1 MRKAKYLLS
10 CGMEFFLF
18 YLIPISAGITFLIS
32 LTTFIPPTARFYLR
46 LLCLYLLLDCIVET
60 YTSYQALHRQNT
72 QLVNSLSS
80 TVSFVLYIYILREII
95 HNPKARKAL
104 LYCLLIFP
112 LISVVNIFL
121 IQKYVY
127 QSITYSLGCLLIV
140 AFSIYY
146 FWELFQRKT
155 YVNLAREPAFWI
167 CSGLLFFSACSF
179 PVYAFLNLLQN
190 LGPTVSRVMAFLMD
204 LVNILLYLSFTIA
217 FLCRLRPRKST

>member
-1 MRKAKYLLS
+1 
-10 CGMEFFLF
+10 MEFFLF

-95 HNPKARKAL
+95 HSPKARKAL
-104 LYCLLIFP
+104 LYCLWIFP

>member
-1 MRKAKYLLS
+1 
-10 CGMEFFLF
+10 MEFFLF

-32 LTTFIPPTARFYLR
+32 LTTFIPPAARFYLR

-60 YTSYQALHRQNT
+60 YTSYQALHIHNT
-72 QLVNSLSS
+72 QLVN
-80 TVSFVLYIYILREII
+80 ILREII
-95 HNPKARKAL
+95 HSLKARKAL
-104 LYCLLIFP
+104 LYCLWIFP
-112 LISVVNIFL
+112 LISVMNIFL

-146 FWELFQRKT
+146 FWEVFQSKS

-204 LVNILLYLSFTIA
+204 LVNILLYLSFIIA